1 MKIKT
6 IFFFIII
13 QIFSSCLSKNNFVK
27 NATPLEKSNENEIV
41 FLFLKIS
48 KDLDSKTN
56 TIEFIKTVKSE
67 GTIKNNFEKE
77 TSSENYLTLE
87 VYNGNVLEKTIL
99 MDHPLYKDL
108 EYLDEKNNF
117 QRKKVE
123 VNSEEFS
130 VRLQISGSNSSIKI
144 YETLK
149 TNPKKELLSL
159 KL

>member
-6 IFFFIII
+6 IVLFIIF
-13 QIFSSCLSKNNFVK
+13 QSFASCVSKVNLVK
-27 NATPLEKSNENEIV
+27 NTTPLEKSDPNEIV
-41 FLFLKIS
+41 FLFFKIN

-56 TIEFIKTVKSE
+56 KVEFIKSVKSE
-67 GTIKNNFEKE
+67 GTIKNNIEKE
-77 TSSENYLTLE
+77 IGSENYLTLE
-87 VYNGNVLEKTIL
+87 VYNGNTIVKTIL
-99 MDHPLYKDL
+99 MDHPLYKDF

-130 VRLQISGSNSSIKI
+130 VRLQISGSNSSVKI

-149 TNPKKELLSL
+149 MNPKKELLSL

>member
-1 MKIKT
+1 MKTKT
-6 IFFFIII
+6 IVLFIII
-13 QIFSSCLSKNNFVK
+13 QSFTSCVSKNNFVK
-27 NATPLEKSNENEIV
+27 NETPLKSNENEIV

-48 KDLDSKTN
+48 KDSDSKTN

-130 VRLQISGSNSSIKI
+130 VRLQISGSNSSVKI